1 LRVGFTSKRG
11 FFDVKRVAILIGAGA
26 LTCFLILLS
35 SDLIGRS
42 EPPRIA
48 AAEVSV
54 SQAPVADIAAPE
66 AAVVRQVRVVL
77 PAPFSAEP

>member
-1 LRVGFTSKRG
+1 MASGAGIS
-11 FFDVKRVAILIGAGA
+11 DVKRLAILIGAGT

-42 EPPRIA
+42 EPPRVA
-48 AAEVSV
+48 TADMRAEARAVES
-54 SQAPVADIAAPE
+54 AAPE
-66 AAVVRQVRVVL
+66 APVRQVRVVL

>member
-1 LRVGFTSKRG
+1 MKRL
-11 FFDVKRVAILIGAGA
+11 AILIGAGA

-42 EPPRIA
+42 EPPRARIA
-48 AAEVSV
+48 ETPMAVT
-54 SQAPVADIAAPE
+54 PVAATAAPE
-66 AAVVRQVRVVL
+66 ASVRQVRVVL

>member
-1 LRVGFTSKRG
+1 MASGAGVL
-11 FFDVKRVAILIGAGA
+11 DVKRLAILIGAGA

-42 EPPRIA
+42 EPPRAALAEAPATIA
-48 AAEVSV
+48 QIQS
-54 SQAPVADIAAPE
+54 AAPE
-66 AAVVRQVRVVL
+66 APVRQVRVVL

>member
-1 LRVGFTSKRG
+1 
-11 FFDVKRVAILIGAGA
+11 VKRLAILIGAGA

-42 EPPRIA
+42 EPPRA
-48 AAEVSV
+48 ALAE
-54 SQAPVADIAAPE
+54 APVATMQRSESASPE
-66 AAVVRQVRVVL
+66 APVRQVRVVL

>member
-1 LRVGFTSKRG
+1 MTRG
-11 FFDVKRVAILIGAGA
+11 AGIFDVKRLAILIGAGT

-42 EPPRIA
+42 EPPR
-48 AAEVSV
+48 
-54 SQAPVADIAAPE
+54 VATVEMRASLARAVESAAPE
-66 AAVVRQVRVVL
+66 APVRQVRVVL

>member
-1 LRVGFTSKRG
+1 M
-11 FFDVKRVAILIGAGA
+11 KRVAILIGAGA

-42 EPPRIA
+42 EPPR
-48 AAEVSV
+48 
-54 SQAPVADIAAPE
+54 VATVEMRADLARAVESAAPE
-66 AAVVRQVRVVL
+66 APVRQVRVVL

>member
-1 LRVGFTSKRG
+1 MASGAGVL
-11 FFDVKRVAILIGAGA
+11 DVKRLAILIGAGA

-42 EPPRIA
+42 EPPRA
-48 AAEVSV
+48 AVAE
-54 SQAPVADIAAPE
+54 APVATPPRIESAAPE
-66 AAVVRQVRVVL
+66 APVRHVRVVL

>member
-1 LRVGFTSKRG
+1 MLRLDGLGAGVL
-11 FFDVKRVAILIGAGA
+11 DVKRLAILIGAGA

-42 EPPRIA
+42 EPPRA
-48 AAEVSV
+48 AVAD
-54 SQAPVADIAAPE
+54 APVATPPRIESAAPE
-66 AAVVRQVRVVL
+66 APVRHVRVVL

>member
-1 LRVGFTSKRG
+1 MASGAG
-11 FFDVKRVAILIGAGA
+11 GFDVKRVAILIGAGA

-42 EPPRIA
+42 EPPRA
-48 AAEVSV
+48 ALAE
-54 SQAPVADIAAPE
+54 APVATIAQIQSAAPE
-66 AAVVRQVRVVL
+66 APVRQVRVVL

>member
-1 LRVGFTSKRG
+1 MKRL
-11 FFDVKRVAILIGAGA
+11 AILIGAGA

-42 EPPRIA
+42 EPPRA
-48 AAEVSV
+48 ALAE
-54 SQAPVADIAAPE
+54 APVATMQRSESAAPE
-66 AAVVRQVRVVL
+66 APVRQVRVVL

>member
-1 LRVGFTSKRG
+1 MLRLDGLGCGGV
-11 FFDVKRVAILIGAGA
+11 DVKRVAILIGAGA

-42 EPPRIA
+42 EPPRA
-48 AAEVSV
+48 ALAE
-54 SQAPVADIAAPE
+54 APVATIAQIQSAAPE
-66 AAVVRQVRVVL
+66 APVRQVRVVL

>member
-1 LRVGFTSKRG
+1 VVLRLDCLGAG
-11 FFDVKRVAILIGAGA
+11 GLDVKRLAILIGAGA

-42 EPPRIA
+42 EPPRA
-48 AAEVSV
+48 AVAE
-54 SQAPVADIAAPE
+54 APVATPPRIESAAPE
-66 AAVVRQVRVVL
+66 APVRHVRVVL